1 MKIRA
6 AGKNDINELA
16 DLLEQLF
23 SIEED
28 FIFDGVKQKRGLEL
42 LLNSDLARIFVAEEA
57 GVVIGMVSGQLVI
70 STAEG
75 GVSLLIEDMIVDR
88 QHRGNGIGKELLQKA
103 GEWSRGKGA
112 YRMQLLADL
121 DNHRAFSFY
130 ERAEWDRTNLVC
142 LRKYNKDTSK

>member
-6 AGKNDINELA
+6 AEKNDINELA
-16 DLLEQLF
+16 DLLKQLF

-88 QHRGNGIGKELLQKA
+88 QHRGKGIGKELLRKVGA
-103 GEWSRGKGA
+103 WSREKGA

-142 LRKYNKDTSK
+142 LRKHNKDNSK